1 MNLTDECK
9 IFGIFNERSIGI
21 YEEIKI
27 EEFEFIF
34 SAKLLYF

>member
-9 IFGIFNERSIGI
+9 IFGLFNERSVSV

-27 EEFEFIF
+27 EEFE
-34 SAKLLYF
+34 